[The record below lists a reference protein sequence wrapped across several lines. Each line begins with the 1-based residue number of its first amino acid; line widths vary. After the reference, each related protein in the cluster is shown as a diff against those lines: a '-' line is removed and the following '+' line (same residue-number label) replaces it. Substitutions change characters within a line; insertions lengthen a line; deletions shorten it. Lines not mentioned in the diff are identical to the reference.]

1 MYLSVNSWLTP
12 LQELIAKISEKY
24 SVFFRR
30 MGCAGEVTLS
40 MDQVFRLQKLD
51 QSTDPNYMYVL
62 NVLQEDG
69 LCWRSDTFYGSG
81 I

>member
-51 QSTDPNYMYVL
+51 
-62 NVLQEDG
+62 
-69 LCWRSDTFYGSG
+69 
-81 I
+81 